1 MFYISGFFIL
11 NIFWN
16 FVRELLSSHR
26 SRIYDVKAFR
36 MDGDDI
42 IFLFVVVV
50 FVVRLLWI
58 EQGGAFA
65 DLLMRK
71 GRILARMR
79 WVLLAEH

>member
-1 MFYISGFFIL
+1 MVFFFFIL

-36 MDGDDI
+36 MDGDDML
-42 IFLFVVVV
+42 FLLVVVV
-50 FVVRLLWI
+50 FAVRLPRI

-71 GRILARMR
+71 GRILVRMR
-79 WVLLAEH
+79 WVMLTEH